1 MQADDRGAVL
11 SDVGMLLIRGIVGTV
26 FVFHGAQ
33 KLFGLFGGP
42 GIEGFAGFLGS
53 VGVPLPTVN
62 AALAGSAEFFGGWV
76 LLAGVGARLA
86 AVPLLAT
93 MLVAI
98 TVVRGHGFD
107 VRNGGVEY
115 PLTLAV
121 ILAGIALIGPG
132 RLTAAR
138 LVRRYSARPAGASA
152 VPHEAV
158 AS

>member
-1 MQADDRGAVL
+1 MQANDRGAVL
-11 SDVGMLLIRGIVGTV
+11 SDVGMLLIRGVVGAV

-42 GIEGFAGFLGS
+42 GLGGFAGFLGS
-53 VGVPLPTVN
+53 VGVPYPTVN
-62 AALAGSAEFFGGWV
+62 AALAGAAEFFGGWV
-76 LLAGVGARLA
+76 LVAGVGTRLA

-107 VRNGGVEY
+107 VRNGGIEY

-138 LVRRYSARPAGASA
+138 LVRRPSVRPAGASA
-152 VPHEAV
+152 VPRQAI